1 MPQQRRSHLGRL
13 LASIGILASVVFL
26 LNFTFGIF
34 EIPDNIPVVGNLD
47 EAFFTGLLIACLR
60 YLGFD
65 PIPFKGRSS
74 DKPEAM
80 EQG

>member
-1 MPQQRRSHLGRL
+1 MSDRQRSGFGRL
-13 LASIGILASVVFL
+13 LACLGVLASVVFL
-26 LNFTFGIF
+26 LNFTVGIF

-60 YLGFD
+60 YLGLD
-65 PIPFKGRSS
+65 PIPFKGGSGG
-74 DKPEAM
+74 KPEPV